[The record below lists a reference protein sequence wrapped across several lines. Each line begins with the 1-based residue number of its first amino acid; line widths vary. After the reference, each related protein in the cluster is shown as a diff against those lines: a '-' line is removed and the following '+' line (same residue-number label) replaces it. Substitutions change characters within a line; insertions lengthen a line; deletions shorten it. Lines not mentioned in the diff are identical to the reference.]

1 MEITTEMDNSAV
13 IARISGRVEGGL
25 VATEFTEQ
33 LHAVLGD
40 GVEAVVL
47 DCEEMAYISSS
58 GLRAIIML
66 VRNAQAR
73 KVPVAVCRMIPNV
86 RDVFTVSG
94 FDRIVDIHE
103 TREEALRAVSE

>member
-1 MEITTEMDNSAV
+1 MEITTEMDNGAV
-13 IARISGRVEGGL
+13 VARISGRVEGGL
-25 VATEFTEQ
+25 VATQFTEQ

-40 GVEAVVL
+40 GVGAVVL

-66 VRNAQAR
+66 VRNAQDR
-73 KVPVAVCRMIPNV
+73 KVPVAACRMIPNV

-103 TREEALRAVSE
+103 TREDALRAVSE